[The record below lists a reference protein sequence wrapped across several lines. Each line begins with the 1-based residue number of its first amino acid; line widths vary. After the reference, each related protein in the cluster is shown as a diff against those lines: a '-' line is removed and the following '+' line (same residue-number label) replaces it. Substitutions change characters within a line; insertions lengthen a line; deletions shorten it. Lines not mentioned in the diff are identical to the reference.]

1 MSSRVAM
8 SALADSGPLGAAA
21 GDRCANCQ
29 APLASDQR
37 YCVSCGVRRGKSR
50 FSLESMAA
58 QAAPPPAPPAPPRRH
73 SRRTPSG
80 VTLVTGVAT
89 LLLAMGVGVLIG
101 HDSSAPAPQRAS
113 APVQVVTVGSGGTAA
128 ASTAGA
134 AKAKAKKTT
143 SHTANKTAK
152 QLGITPTVVHL
163 NKKTIQAASQA
174 ATKVFGQKSRLA
186 PPTVQVGQPCAH
198 GAGCQGGKFTGNF
211 FH

>member
-1 MSSRVAM
+1 MSV
-8 SALADSGPLGAAA
+8 LTDSGPLAAPA
-21 GDRCANCQ
+21 GDRCANCE

-37 YCVSCGVRRGKSR
+37 YCVNCGLRRGRSR

-58 QAAPPPAPPAPPRRH
+58 QAAPPPAPPTPPRRPV
-73 SRRTPSG
+73 RRAPSG

-101 HDSSAPAPQRAS
+101 HDSSTPAPQRAS
-113 APVQVVTVGSGGTAA
+113 AGVQVVTVGGSGGAA
-128 ASTAGA
+128 AAGATA
-134 AKAKAKKTT
+134 AKARGKSNRTT
-143 SHTANKTAK
+143 SHTAAKTAK

-163 NKKTIQAASQA
+163 NKKTTQAAAQA
-174 ATKVFGQKSRLA
+174 ATKVFGQHSRLA
-186 PPTVQVGQPCAH
+186 PPTTQVGQPCAQ

>member
-1 MSSRVAM
+1 M
-8 SALADSGPLGAAA
+8 SAFADSGPFGPSA
-21 GDRCANCQ
+21 GERCPNCQ

-37 YCVSCGVRRGKSR
+37 YCVNCGVRRGRSR
-50 FSLESMAA
+50 FSLDSMAA
-58 QAAPPPAPPAPPRRH
+58 QAAPPPAPPAPVRRQ
-73 SRRTPSG
+73 SRRMPSG

-101 HDSSAPAPQRAS
+101 HDSNTSAPQRAS
-113 APVQVVTVGSGGTAA
+113 AGVQVVTVGGGGTAV
-128 ASTAGA
+128 ASKKTTASKSTG
-134 AKAKAKKTT
+134 KKTT
-143 SHTANKTAK
+143 SSSAAKTAK
-152 QLGITPTVVHL
+152 QIGVTPTVVHL
-163 NKKTIQAASQA
+163 NKKTIQQASQA